1 MVPPFKMAFIGDTV
15 YLKCNP
21 SASSVTWHKPN
32 AETIDGQDTLKVEIK
47 NSNDG
52 GSYWCET
59 SRTKS
64 DPVSVNVTGEFTI
77 NTY

>member
-1 MVPPFKMAFIGDTV
+1 MVPAFKMAFIGDTV

-21 SASSVTWHKPN
+21 SASSVTWHKLN
-32 AETIDGQDTLKVEIK
+32 GEQIVGADTLKVEIK

-52 GSYWCET
+52 GLYWCKT
-59 SRTKS
+59 NRTKS
-64 DPVSVNVTGEFTI
+64 DPVSVKVTGKFTI